1 MKSILIAA
9 LLFSSIFVHAA
20 VPSLINYQGLLTD
33 INGNVV
39 SSTKTVSVSIH
50 DAATNGT
57 QLYTESIGSVT
68 VQNGIYSFQ
77 FGSGPTF
84 TTTLAT
90 GSQHWLQVTLDGI
103 AQTPRERLV
112 SVPFAMKAVEA
123 DIAGFNAAAE
133 ARVRSLEDNFLLS
146 RLDDFAYRGL
156 SKPGTPTTSVWESFP
171 TAVGANSRVT
181 TATSGSFIDSQYNTL
196 AFTVVDLPAVNVTG
210 PVNGLKLFN
219 TLTVNAKTQR
229 AEAEFYVPFSGG
241 VPGRFIFRYS
251 DSTSAN
257 VDISVT
263 ADFQYQNKV
272 AINPS
277 LSKTVTSVEIYLTNQ
292 ITTNAFVRNAKVATV
307 SSATITLSLAT
318 QSTNWTS
325 FRIAALGAREP
336 GDSITFS
343 ITDGSTT
350 LSNLALDTVHMWSGA
365 AAPTS
370 VTITLSPS
378 LSGTAKGTSLT
389 TLGAFYTF

>member
-1 MKSILIAA
+1 MKSLLTAA
-9 LLFSSIFVHAA
+9 LLFSASLLYAD

-39 SSTKTVSVSIH
+39 SGSKTVSISIH

-57 QLYTESIGSVT
+57 QLYSESIGSVT

-84 TTTLAT
+84 STTLAT
-90 GSQHWLQVTLDGI
+90 GSQHWLQVTLDGVP
-103 AQTPRERLV
+103 QTPRERLV

-146 RLDDFAYRGL
+146 RLEDFAYRGL
-156 SKPGTPTTSVWESFP
+156 SKPATPSGSVWESFP
-171 TAVGANSRVT
+171 TSGGANARVT
-181 TATSGSFIDSQYNTL
+181 TATNGSFTDSQYNAL
-196 AFTVVDLPAVNVTG
+196 AFTVEDLPSVNVTG
-210 PVNGLKLFN
+210 PVQGLKLFK

-229 AEAEFYVPFSGG
+229 AEAEFHVPQS
-241 VPGRFIFRYS
+241 VSGRFTFRYS

-263 ADFQYQNKV
+263 EVFQYQNR
-272 AINPS
+272 AATNPNP
-277 LSKTVTSVEIYLTNQ
+277 SKTVTVVEIYLTNQ
-292 ITTNAFVRNAKVATV
+292 IQTNAFVRNAKAVTV
-307 SSATITLSLAT
+307 SSATVTLSLAP

-325 FRIAALGAREP
+325 LRLAALGARET
-336 GDSITFS
+336 GDSVSFS

-350 LSNLALDTVHMWSGA
+350 LSSLTLDTVHMWSGA

-370 VTITLSPS
+370 ITVTLTPS
-378 LSGTAKGTSLT
+378 VSGIVKGTSLT
-389 TLGAFYTF
+389 TLGVFYNF

>member
-1 MKSILIAA
+1 MKSILTAA
-9 LLFSSIFVHAA
+9 LLLSASLLHAD
-20 VPSLINYQGLLTD
+20 VPALINYQGLLTD

-39 SSTKTVSVSIH
+39 SGSKTVSISIH
-50 DAATNGT
+50 DAATNGA
-57 QLYTESIGSVT
+57 QLYSESIGSVT

-84 TTTLAT
+84 TTTLAS
-90 GSQHWLQVTLDGI
+90 GSQHWLQVTLNGI

-112 SVPFAMKAVEA
+112 SVPFAMRAVEA

-156 SKPGTPTTSVWESFP
+156 SKPATPTTSVWESFP
-171 TAVGANSRVT
+171 TSGGVNSRVT
-181 TATSGSFIDSQYNTL
+181 TATSGSFIDSQYNAL
-196 AFTVVDLPAVNVTG
+196 AFTVEDLPAVNVTG
-210 PVNGLKLFN
+210 PVNGLKLFK

-229 AEAEFYVPFSGG
+229 AEAEFQVPFSGG
-241 VPGRFIFRYS
+241 VAGRFIFRYS

-263 ADFQYQNKV
+263 EASQYQYKV
-272 AINPS
+272 ATNPNP
-277 LSKTVTSVEIYLTNQ
+277 LKLVTVIEIYLTNQ
-292 ITTNAFVRNAKVATV
+292 IATNAFVRNAKVATI
-307 SSATITLSLAT
+307 SSATVTLSLAP

-325 FRIAALGAREP
+325 FRLAALGARET
-336 GDSITFS
+336 GDSVSFS

-350 LSNLALDTVHMWSGA
+350 LSNLTLDTVHIWSGA

-378 LSGTAKGTSLT
+378 VSGTAKGTSLT